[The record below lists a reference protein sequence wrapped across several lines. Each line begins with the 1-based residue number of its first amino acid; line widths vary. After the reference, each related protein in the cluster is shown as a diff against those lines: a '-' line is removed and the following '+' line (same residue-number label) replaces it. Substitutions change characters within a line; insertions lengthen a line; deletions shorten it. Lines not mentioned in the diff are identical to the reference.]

1 MALAA
6 VMAITKWSISSV
18 GPTVLSR
25 RVAAYPLR
33 AGVQRLRFC
42 QHTIHSALVWTRRV
56 PLTGEELVE
65 NAATIGPE
73 HQHHKLLS

>member
-33 AGVQRLRFC
+33 AGGSAPPVLPTHHTQCTRLDAPR
-42 QHTIHSALVWTRRV
+42 HEDRAVSR
-56 PLTGEELVE
+56 
-65 NAATIGPE
+65 
-73 HQHHKLLS
+73 

>member
-56 PLTGEELVE
+56 TKTAPCPVNRRG
-65 NAATIGPE
+65 AC
-73 HQHHKLLS
+73 